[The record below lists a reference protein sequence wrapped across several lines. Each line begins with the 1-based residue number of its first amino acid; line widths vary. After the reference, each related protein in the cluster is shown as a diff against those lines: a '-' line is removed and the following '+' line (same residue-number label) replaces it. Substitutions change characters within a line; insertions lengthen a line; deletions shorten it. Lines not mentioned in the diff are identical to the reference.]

1 MYLCWS
7 ENNAKWEARE
17 SWFKRK
23 YGRVYD
29 IEIVWNDESIGSSER
44 GFQASLGGCLSR
56 SPPSTFALIDK
67 SGYLRRAL
75 LKSFKSSEFHPGFTW
90 ISYNYYVNA
99 VVASISTV
107 NSTAFYLFWIN
118 VLDCKP
124 VYGSCT
130 DYFKNCI

>member
-1 MYLCWS
+1 MPNEKQEKVDS
-7 ENNAKWEARE
+7 NENMEE
-17 SWFKRK
+17 F
-23 YGRVYD
+23 YD
-29 IEIVWNDESIGSSER
+29 IEIVWNVESIGSSER

-90 ISYNYYVNA
+90 ISYNYYVNG

-124 VYGSCT
+124 VYGSFILQLIT
-130 DYFKNCI
+130 LKTILTYLG